1 MPLFLNFLGSIYCA
15 ICKSKLYQQL
25 YFFTGQ
31 SVDTQWTFIGQSM
44 DNHWTLIGQSMDNQW
59 TINGQSLD
67 THWTI
72 IGQSMDN
79 HWTIIGQSLDNHW
92 TLIGQSLDTHWTII
106 GQFISVCRQN
116 WYIIFF
122 ILIVLFIFHL
132 VIYLD
137 FWFYGVSFIS
147 AVFYNF
153 FLHLFKLFHL
163 HLCGFIY
170 YI

>member
-1 MPLFLNFLGSIYCA
+1 M
-15 ICKSKLYQQL
+15 
-25 YFFTGQ
+25 
-31 SVDTQWTFIGQSM
+31 
-44 DNHWTLIGQSMDNQW
+44 
-59 TINGQSLD
+59 D

-72 IGQSMDN
+72 IGQSLDN

-92 TLIGQSLDTHWTII
+92 TINGQSMDNHWTII
-106 GQFISVCRQN
+106 GQSMDNQWTINGQSMDNQWTINGQSMDNQWTINGQSMDNQWTLIGQFIFLLSTVFLVCRQN

>member
-1 MPLFLNFLGSIYCA
+1 MPLFFNFLGSIYCA

-25 YFFTGQ
+25 YFFTGH
-31 SVDTQWTFIGQSM
+31 SLDNQWTFGGHSV
-44 DNHWTLIGQSMDNQW
+44 DNQW
-59 TINGQSLD
+59 TINGHSV
-67 THWTI
+67 
-72 IGQSMDN
+72 DN
-79 HWTIIGQSLDNHW
+79 HWTIIGHSVDN
-92 TLIGQSLDTHWTII
+92 HWTII

>member
-1 MPLFLNFLGSIYCA
+1 MDIRWTFSGHSLDNQWTFV
-15 ICKSKLYQQL
+15 
-25 YFFTGQ
+25 GQ
-31 SVDTQWTFIGQSM
+31 SVDIHKNKLYQCLYFFIGHSLDNQWTFIGHSLDNQWTLIGQSM
-44 DNHWTLIGQSMDNQW
+44 DNHWTLIGQ
-59 TINGQSLD
+59 
-67 THWTI
+67 
-72 IGQSMDN
+72 
-79 HWTIIGQSLDNHW
+79 
-92 TLIGQSLDTHWTII
+92 
-106 GQFISVCRQN
+106 FIFLLSTVFLVCRQN